1 MFVALALLLA
11 GSLHDVT
18 LAQSIRV
25 HHHRDSA
32 TSTYANPKNHQEMP
46 GGLFAFAL
54 PIEEESR
61 KLGKISSFIQELE
74 HKALTPDPESGCICS
89 DDKGTGTSAS
99 KENTKPEEEEEVHL
113 HDRWSL
119 FFNLFMCL
127 ICVGCVAV
135 ISALFLGLL
144 TLDPL
149 DLQIILKV
157 SISEDEKKHA
167 AALLPIVEQHHLVL
181 VTLLLMNGVAYETLP
196 IFMDKLVPEFVAILL
211 SVTLVLFFGEILPSA
226 YFTGPDQLEL
236 ATKLAPVMKLSLW
249 LFYPVA
255 YPLSKVLDH
264 IVHEGGEAPSSADR
278 YSRDELSALIRIQYE
293 DRVKIKHIRGGK
305 GKKLIVP
312 KPSVQVLAP
321 PDSSWRALKR
331 EMMEAVDARCADDLE
346 VDETVPDAQEQ
357 MNPPLRHDEVNM
369 VEGTCFS
376 EFTCDS
382 DCALN
387 VIFINDP
394 TSQLIRQEHFN

>member
-1 MFVALALLLA
+1 MLVALALLLA
-11 GSLHDVT
+11 GILHDGT

-25 HHHRDSA
+25 HHHHDSA
-32 TSTYANPKNHQEMP
+32 TSTYANPQNHQEMP
-46 GGLFAFAL
+46 GLFAF
-54 PIEEESR
+54 PIEEEASR
-61 KLGKISSFIQELE
+61 KLGTLTSFIQKLE
-74 HKALTPDPESGCICS
+74 HKSESGCVCS
-89 DDKGTGTSAS
+89 DKGTSTS
-99 KENTKPEEEEEVHL
+99 KETPKAKEEEEVHVYDQWYL
-113 HDRWSL
+113 WS
-119 FFNLFMCL
+119 NLIMCL
-127 ICVGCVAV
+127 FCVGCVAV

-181 VTLLLMNGVAYETLP
+181 VTLLLMNGIAYETLP

-211 SVTLVLFFGEILPSA
+211 SVTLVLFFGEIIPSA

-236 ATKLAPVMKLSLW
+236 ATKLAPVMKVSLI

-255 YPLSKVLDH
+255 FPLSKVLDH
-264 IVHEGGEAPSSADR
+264 IVHEGGEAPSSANR

-293 DRVKIKHIRGGK
+293 DRMKLKHTRGK

-331 EMMEAVDARCADDLE
+331 EMMEAVDARNADDVE

-369 VEGTCFS
+369 VEGTCS
-376 EFTCDS
+376 VS
-382 DCALN
+382 ISL
-387 VIFINDP
+387 
-394 TSQLIRQEHFN
+394 